1 MVRTSAD
8 LLQSGAIRIARY
20 QHHENGKMKNQ
31 EPQAHYDVA
40 PQYRRSRGRLLKGTL
55 LLVVGAVAALAAVAA
70 LSALGLLPFQARTI
84 DRSQPTLLQSIQQ
97 VSRLESAVGNFEK
110 VIDIEEGTTGV
121 PSLLA
126 GRRTLFV
133 AAGTVDAYV
142 DLSSVSEG
150 DLETSPDGKAVTLHL
165 PEAQLDKPNL
175 NFDRSYTYRQDRGL
189 FDVVADSFTAPDQ
202 AKLYKL
208 AETKF
213 AEAAAESDLRGKA
226 TEQTKTFLSSL
237 GARLGVKVSF
247 RE

>member
-1 MVRTSAD
+1 MAS
-8 LLQSGAIRIARY
+8 
-20 QHHENGKMKNQ
+20 H
-31 EPQAHYDVA
+31 DVA
-40 PQYRRSRGRLLKGTL
+40 PHTQRPRGRRIKGIL
-55 LLVVGAVAALAAVAA
+55 LLVLGALTTLAVVAA
-70 LSALGLLPFQARTI
+70 LSFWGLLPFQLRTI
-84 DRSQPTLLQSIQQ
+84 DRSQPTLLQSIQE
-97 VSRLESAVGNFEK
+97 VSRLEGAVGNFEK
-110 VIDIEEGTTGV
+110 VIDIEEGTSGM
-121 PSLLA
+121 PSILA

-142 DLSSVSEG
+142 DLSSISEG
-150 DLETSPDGKAVTLHL
+150 DVETSPDGKSVKLRL
-165 PEAQLDKPNL
+165 PEAQLDKPNV

-226 TEQTKTFLSSL
+226 KDQAKAFLTSL
-237 GARLGVKVSF
+237 GGRLGVEVSF

>member
-1 MVRTSAD
+1 M
-8 LLQSGAIRIARY
+8 
-20 QHHENGKMKNQ
+20 ENQ
-31 EPQAHYDVA
+31 VSPAPYDVA
-40 PQYRRSRGRLLKGTL
+40 PQSQRRQGRPFKGIL
-55 LLVVGAVAALAAVAA
+55 LLVLGALTAPGVVAA
-70 LSALGLLPFQARTI
+70 LSVLGLMPFQARTV

-97 VSRLESAVGNFEK
+97 VSRLEGAVGNFEK
-110 VIDIEEGTTGV
+110 VIDIEESTTGV

-150 DLETSPDGKAVTLHL
+150 DLETSSDGRAVTLHL
-165 PEAQLDKPNL
+165 PGAQLDKPNV

-226 TEQTKTFLSSL
+226 TEQAKAFLTSL
-237 GARLGVKVSF
+237 GGRLGVEVSF